1 MQQNSI
7 ERRQEWFAFCFQTN
21 LNFET
26 RFDRFTQ
33 AICFTLAVCCTLT
46 KKQIP
51 AQKLIML
58 PPPCP
63 RPPPHSPNH
72 KSSFANHKSPNL
84 LVYTISFARLKK
96 TKSNNILI
104 VPPNFFKYNYSV
116 TKRNMSFSIIKHHPQ
131 LKQQYKH
138 EAKRKYQIAVK
149 IESMNLDS
157 KWPQPSKRSRFMQLK
172 NITKPITT
180 KNGLVHENPQIC
192 RKPLRNARHME
203 S

>member
-1 MQQNSI
+1 M
-7 ERRQEWFAFCFQTN
+7 
-21 LNFET
+21 LHP
-26 RFDRFTQ
+26 
-33 AICFTLAVCCTLT
+33 CCLLLHAN
-46 KKQIP
+46 KKTDPCPEIDHASP
-51 AQKLIML
+51 TL
-58 PPPCP
+58 PP
-63 RPPPHSPNH
+63 PPPHSPNH

-96 TKSNNILI
+96 TKSNNILT
-104 VPPNFFKYNYSV
+104 VPPNFFKYNFSV

-131 LKQQYKH
+131 LKTQYKH
-138 EAKRKYQIAVK
+138 VAKRKYQIAVK